1 MPLISNMLGLIGRTP
16 MVKLNKLTHQLQA
29 HVFVKLENFNPMS
42 SVKDR
47 AALAMIEDAEK
58 RKLINRDTL
67 IIEPTSGNT
76 GISLA
81 FVCAVK
87 GYKLKLVMPESMS
100 VERRQIIASLGAELV
115 LTPASEGM
123 QGAVNKAQQL
133 AACEKNCYIPLQF
146 SNKANPK
153 THYSTTAQEIWEQTE
168 GSIDIFVAGVGT
180 GGTLSGVSKA
190 LKMKNNELWAVAVEP
205 ASSPVISG
213 GKAAPHKIQ
222 GIGAGFIP
230 ENLNVKLI
238 DEIVQVKNEDA
249 INTARRL
256 IREEGIF
263 CGISSGANVF
273 AALQLAQRADNKGKI
288 IVTIICDTAER
299 YLSTELFNKTK
310 FNK

>member
-1 MPLISNMLGLIGRTP
+1 MPLISNMLGLVGRTP
-16 MVKLNKLTHQLQA
+16 MVKLNKLTRQLQA

-67 IIEPTSGNT
+67 IIEPSSGNT

-87 GYKLKLVMPESMS
+87 SYKLMVVMPESMS
-100 VERRQIIASLGAELV
+100 VERRQIIIALGAELV
-115 LTPASEGM
+115 LTPAAKGM
-123 QGAVNKAQQL
+123 QGAVDKAQQL
-133 AACEKNCYIPLQF
+133 AEKEKNSFIPLQF

-168 GSIDIFVAGVGT
+168 GSIDVFVAGVGT

-190 LKMKNNELWAVAVEP
+190 LKMKNNTLWAVAVEP
-205 ASSPVISG
+205 AGSPVISG

-230 ENLNVKLI
+230 ENLNTKLI
-238 DEIVQVKNEDA
+238 DEIITVKNEDA
-249 INTARRL
+249 ISTARQL

-273 AALQLAQRADNKGKI
+273 AALQLAERAENKGKI
-288 IVTIICDTAER
+288 IVTVICDTAER
-299 YLSTELFNKTK
+299 YLSTELFNGL
-310 FNK
+310 

>member
-1 MPLISNMLGLIGRTP
+1 MPLISNMLGLVGRTP
-16 MVKLNKLTHQLQA
+16 MVKLNKLTRQLQA

-67 IIEPTSGNT
+67 IIEPSSGNT

-87 GYKLKLVMPESMS
+87 SYKLMVVMPESMS
-100 VERRQIIASLGAELV
+100 VERRQIIIALGAELV
-115 LTPASEGM
+115 LTPAAKGM
-123 QGAVNKAQQL
+123 QGAVEKAQQL
-133 AACEKNCYIPLQF
+133 AEKEKNSFIPLQF

-168 GSIDIFVAGVGT
+168 GSIDVFVAGVGT

-190 LKMKNNELWAVAVEP
+190 LKMKNNTLWAVAVEP
-205 ASSPVISG
+205 AGSPVISG

-230 ENLNVKLI
+230 ENLNTKLI
-238 DEIVQVKNEDA
+238 DEIITVKNEDA
-249 INTARRL
+249 ISTARQL

-273 AALQLAQRADNKGKI
+273 AALKLAERAENKGKI
-288 IVTIICDTAER
+288 IVTVICDTAER
-299 YLSTELFNKTK
+299 YLSTELFNGL
-310 FNK
+310 

>member
-1 MPLISNMLGLIGRTP
+1 MPLISNMLGLVGRTP
-16 MVKLNKLTHQLQA
+16 MVKLNKLTLQLQA

-58 RKLINRDTL
+58 RKLINRNTL
-67 IIEPTSGNT
+67 IIEPSSGNT

-87 GYKLKLVMPESMS
+87 GYKLKVVMPESMS
-100 VERRQIIASLGAELV
+100 VERRQIITALGAELV
-115 LTPASEGM
+115 LTPAAKGM
-123 QGAVNKAQQL
+123 QGAVDKAHQL
-133 AACEKNCYIPLQF
+133 AEKEKNSFIPLQF

-153 THYSTTAQEIWEQTE
+153 MHYSTTAQEIWEQTE

-190 LKMKNNELWAVAVEP
+190 LKMKNNTLWAVAVEP
-205 ASSPVISG
+205 AGSPVISG

-230 ENLNVKLI
+230 ENLNTKLI
-238 DEIVQVKNEDA
+238 DEIITVKNEDA
-249 INTARRL
+249 INMARRL

-273 AALQLAQRADNKGKI
+273 AALQLAKRPENKGKL
-288 IVTIICDTAER
+288 IVTVICDTAER
-299 YLSTELFNKTK
+299 YLSTELFNKK
-310 FNK
+310 